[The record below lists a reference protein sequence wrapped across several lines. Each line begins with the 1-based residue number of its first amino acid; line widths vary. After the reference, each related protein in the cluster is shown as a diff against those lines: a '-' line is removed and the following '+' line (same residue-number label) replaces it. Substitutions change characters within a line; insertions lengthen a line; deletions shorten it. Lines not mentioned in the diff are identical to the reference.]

1 MKVHFWGGAGTV
13 TGSKFMVEHNGFNI
27 LVDCGMFQGIKA
39 LRELNRELLP
49 VNPVEIDVVLLTH
62 GHLDH
67 CGWLPVLVKNGFKGK
82 IYCTAP
88 TKQITRLILADS
100 AKIQEEEAEK
110 ANKEH
115 YSKHNPA
122 LPLYTVEEAERVTP
136 HFRVVS
142 PGDRTELAEDVFF
155 TFFLSGHILGACSV
169 SLETEGKTLVFSGD
183 VGQHDD
189 LLMPSP
195 LKPEKADYVFL
206 ESTYGNRLHPE
217 NDVKL
222 EIEMII
228 NQAYE
233 KGGNVVIPSF
243 AVERAQVVMY
253 LIWQLRKEN
262 RIPDMPYI
270 IDTPMGVQVLD
281 IFLENHRWHRLTPH
295 DCHEMMRHFTMIT
308 DYKDTIEAIYDENP
322 KVVIAASGMITGG
335 RVLSYLERYISRPET
350 TVMLVGYQ
358 AEETR
363 GRQLLDGAKEIK
375 FYGKYYPVEAKTV
388 LVEGLSA
395 HGDQSDLL
403 DWLSQIKNQPQK
415 VFLIHGEDQAAEAL
429 KEKISERYGWQV
441 EIPLLGD
448 VFEL

>member
-1 MKVHFWGGAGTV
+1 MRVHFWGGAGTV
-13 TGSKFMVEHNGFNI
+13 TGSKFMVEHQDYNI

-49 VNPVEIDVVLLTH
+49 IEPSQIDVVLLTH

-67 CGWLPVLVKNGFKGK
+67 CGWLPILVRQGFKGK

-88 TKQITRLILADS
+88 SKQITRLILADS

-110 ANKEH
+110 ANKER

-122 LPLYTVEEAERVTP
+122 LALYTTEEAERVTS

-142 PGDRTELAEDVFF
+142 PNDKIKLTDDIYFSFF
-155 TFFLSGHILGACSV
+155 TSGHIIGACSI
-169 SLETEGKTLVFSGD
+169 SLEIEEKTLVFSGD
-183 VGQHDD
+183 IGQHDD
-189 LLMPSP
+189 LLLESP
-195 LKPEKADYVFL
+195 VKPQKADYVFL
-206 ESTYGNRLHPE
+206 ESTYGNRLHPK
-217 NDVKL
+217 NDLLL

-228 NQAYE
+228 NETYE
-233 KGGNVVIPSF
+233 KGGNVIIPSF

-253 LIWQLRKEN
+253 LIWQLKKEK
-262 RIPDMPYI
+262 RIPDIPYI
-270 IDTPMGVQVLD
+270 VDSPMAAQVLE
-281 IFLENHRWHRLTPH
+281 IFIENHKWHKLTPYE
-295 DCHEMMRHFTMIT
+295 CAEMMKQFTIIT
-308 DYKDTIEAIYDENP
+308 DFKDTIDAIFDERP

-335 RVLSYLERYISRPET
+335 RVLSYLERYISKPEN

-363 GRQLLDGAKEIK
+363 GRKLLDGAEEIK
-375 FYGKYYPVEAKTV
+375 FYGKYYPVNAKTI

-395 HGDQSDLL
+395 HGDQQDLL
-403 DWLSQIKNQPQK
+403 DWLSKIKNQPQK
-415 VFLIHGEDQAAEAL
+415 VFLIHGEDEAVEVL
-429 KEKISERYGWQV
+429 KDKITEQYGWDV